1 MRTCNVCHDN
11 LIEDEYHFIL
21 VCKKYDNIR
30 NAYIKPYYWRRP
42 SSFKLVQLLSARNV
56 KELNNLGNILCLA
69 EKVRNNA

>member
-30 NAYIKPYYWRRP
+30 KAYIKPYYWRRP
-42 SSFKLVQLLSARNV
+42 SSFKLVLLLSAHNV
-56 KELNNLGNILCLA
+56 KELNNLGKLLCLA
-69 EKVRNNA
+69 EKVRNNV